1 MPRSTDAND
10 IKSAIGSATA
20 STTGAPAIG
29 ASATS
34 IGYASSVNSSSG
46 MNFLAIKPDSI
57 TAIAATNIAANI
69 LLFSKSDEA
78 MNFYFLFNAN
88 FVYLIKMK
96 ISFQGAKGAYSDLA
110 CRELYPDAQTIPCT
124 SFDDA
129 FDAVKNGDADL
140 AVIPIDNTLAGRVA
154 DVHHLLPTSGLH
166 IIGEHFLP
174 IHHCLLGVRGAIIES
189 VTDVHS
195 HVHAIPQCRKF
206 IRDNGLIPHV
216 HADTAGAAAEIGS
229 RGDKTQC
236 AISSK
241 LAAEIYGLDILV
253 EGVEDDKTNK
263 TRFIILSPNM
273 VAASGDNIMTSFVFE
288 VRNIPAALYKA
299 MGGFATNGVN
309 MMKLESYVDHKFNA
323 ARFYCEISGHAD
335 DDNVTLAFEELSFV
349 AKDIKVLGSFEKSA
363 LRDGF

>member
-1 MPRSTDAND
+1 
-10 IKSAIGSATA
+10 
-20 STTGAPAIG
+20 
-29 ASATS
+29 
-34 IGYASSVNSSSG
+34 
-46 MNFLAIKPDSI
+46 
-57 TAIAATNIAANI
+57 
-69 LLFSKSDEA
+69 
-78 MNFYFLFNAN
+78 
-88 FVYLIKMK
+88 MK

-110 CRELYPDAQTIPCT
+110 LYPDAQTVSCT

-154 DVHHLLPTSGLH
+154 DVHHLLPTSGLY

-174 IHHCLLGVRGAIIES
+174 IHHCLLGVKGTTLEGLS
-189 VTDVHS
+189 DVHS

-206 IRDNGLIPHV
+206 IRENNLTPHV
-216 HADTAGAAAEIGS
+216 HADTAGAAAEIAE
-229 RGDKTQC
+229 RGDKTQG

-241 LAAEIYGLDILV
+241 LAAEIYDLDILV
-253 EGVEDDKTNK
+253 EGIEDDKTNK
-263 TRFIILSPNM
+263 TRFIVLSPNP
-273 VAASGDNIMTSFVFE
+273 VEVSGDNIMTSFVFE

-323 ARFYCEISGHAD
+323 ARFYCEISGHEA
-335 DDNVTLAFEELSFV
+335 DDNVKLAFEELSFV
-349 AKDIKVLGSFEKSA
+349 AKDIKILGSFEKSG